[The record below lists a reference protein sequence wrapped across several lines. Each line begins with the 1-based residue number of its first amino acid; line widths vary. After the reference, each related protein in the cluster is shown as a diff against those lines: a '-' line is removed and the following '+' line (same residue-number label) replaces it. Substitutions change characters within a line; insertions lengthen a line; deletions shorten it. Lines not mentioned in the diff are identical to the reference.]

1 MMRALFLVAGLIA
14 GLVAG
19 SVAYADAERLADA
32 IASAHR
38 SDANK
43 ARDVYRHPAE
53 TLTFFGVD
61 PDDTVVEVWPGG
73 GWYTEI
79 LAPYLRDR
87 GIYYAAGFAIT
98 VKDQREYYVNAQRAL
113 AEKLAGNAVFDHVV
127 LTELQAPLRTT
138 MAPPGSVDVV
148 LTFRNVHNWLA
159 AGNALE
165 MFQAFHRA
173 LKDGGVLG
181 VVEHRAKP
189 GTSIEAMKKTGYMT
203 EDYVIETARNAGFK
217 LDARSEINANPKD
230 TTDHPAGVWTLP
242 PNLRHCQDMA
252 EGDEKTACVE
262 TYRAIGESDRMTLR
276 FVKGK

>member
-1 MMRALFLVAGLIA
+1 MMRALLLVA

-19 SVAYADAERLADA
+19 GVAFADAGRLADA
-32 IASAHR
+32 IGRAHR

-43 ARDVYRHPAE
+43 ARDVDRHPAE
-53 TLTFFGVD
+53 TLGFFGVE
-61 PDDTVVEVWPGG
+61 PNDTVVEVWPGG

-98 VKDQREYYVNAQRAL
+98 VKDQREYFVNAQRAL
-113 AEKLAGNAVFDHVV
+113 ADKLASNEVFDHVV
-127 LTELQAPLRTT
+127 LTELQAPARTT
-138 MAPPGSVDVV
+138 MAPPGTVDVV

-159 AGNALE
+159 ADNALE

-189 GTSIEAMKKTGYMT
+189 GTSIDTMKKSGYVT
-203 EDYVIETARNAGFK
+203 EDYVIETAQNAGFK
-217 LDARSEINANPKD
+217 LAARSEINANPKD
-230 TTDHPAGVWTLP
+230 TTEHPAGVWTLP
-242 PNLRHCQDMA
+242 PNLRHCQQMA
-252 EGDEKTACVE
+252 EGDEKAACTE
-262 TYRAIGESDRMTLR
+262 QYRAIGESDRMTLK
-276 FVKGK
+276 FVKRK